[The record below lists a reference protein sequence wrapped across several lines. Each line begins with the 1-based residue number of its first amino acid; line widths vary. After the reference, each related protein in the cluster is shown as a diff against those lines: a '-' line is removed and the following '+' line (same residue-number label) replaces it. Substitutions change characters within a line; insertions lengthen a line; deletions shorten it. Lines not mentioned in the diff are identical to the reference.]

1 MSVLF
6 RHERYSD
13 WYLHRMLR
21 GQHRQEGGMN
31 PMENGN
37 KLINPEEILVS
48 LPHRI
53 ASSDPWGL
61 SEAQLIIVLVS
72 HNLSLSIELEVIIST
87 VTLAI
92 VTALSVTVPVPG
104 Y

>member
-61 SEAQLIIVLVS
+61 SEAQLIIVTFRVKVTS
-72 HNLSLSIELEVIIST
+72 PPIIHHMT
-87 VTLAI
+87 CQ
-92 VTALSVTVPVPG
+92 
-104 Y
+104 